1 MIREA
6 LQKLVALQALSA
18 DEAAAV
24 MGEIMSGQATDAQIA
39 AFAVALRM
47 KGETVEEI
55 TGCARVMREKATRI
69 AAPSADVLDTCGTGG
84 DAKGTFNISTAAAL
98 VAAGAGCRVAK
109 HGNRSVSSASGSAD
123 VLREL
128 GVNIEADTATVER
141 SLREAGIGFL
151 FAPALHQAMKYAL
164 GPRRE
169 MGIRTV
175 FNILG
180 PLTNPALASRQ
191 LLGVYDP
198 GLLETLAR
206 VLSNLGSVRCL
217 VVHGDDG
224 LDELTTTTTS
234 RVCELDGGRV
244 RSFTVR
250 PADFGI
256 PAARL
261 DDLRVASA
269 RESAAA
275 VRSVLAGQPGP
286 HRDIVLLNAAAALVA
301 AGKADDLAGGLSLA
315 AEAIDS
321 GAAARVLERLVA
333 ITSAKQERCY

>member
-6 LQKLVALQALSA
+6 IAKLVSGAHLSA
-18 DEAAAV
+18 DEAAAA
-24 MGEIMSGQATDAQIA
+24 MGEIMSGGATDAQIA

-47 KGETVEEI
+47 KGETVDEI
-55 TGCARVMREKATRI
+55 AGCARVMREKATRVE
-69 AAPSADVLDTCGTGG
+69 APFPVVIDTCGTGG
-84 DAKGTFNISTAAAL
+84 DSSGTFNISTAAAL

-128 GVNIEADTATVER
+128 GVKVDASVPLVER

-151 FAPALHQAMKYAL
+151 FAPSLHQAMKYAI

-169 MGIRTV
+169 MGVRTV

-180 PLTNPALASRQ
+180 PLTNPAGARHQ
-191 LLGVYDP
+191 VLGVYEP
-198 GLLETLAR
+198 ALVEKLAS
-206 VLSNLGSVRCL
+206 VLASLGSIRCL

-234 RVCELDGGRV
+234 RVCELAEGRL
-244 RSFTVR
+244 RSYAVS
-250 PADFGI
+250 PEDLGL
-256 PAARL
+256 ARAQPE
-261 DDLRVASA
+261 DLRVASPA
-269 RESAAA
+269 ESAAILLD
-275 VRSVLAGQPGP
+275 VLAGGTGP
-286 HRDIVLLNAAAALVA
+286 HRDIVVLNAAAALVA
-301 AGKADDLAGGLSLA
+301 GEKAKDLAQGIRLA

-321 GAAARVLERLVA
+321 GEASRTLERLIAV
-333 ITSAKQERCY
+333 TNSP